1 MAESCDLGPYLVLSF
16 EEGTLLSEFLKGS
29 SEPTAPMVL
38 HPDIDTAI
46 LSKAYRNMAKV
57 LIELSKCKFSH
68 IGAVDNGQFWFCL
81 AATSSFGF
89 DDIYWKFIDP
99 VHYGEFTAIEDRIG
113 LLIQQEQ
120 DDLKPFVQLKMQQR
134 EDADLEEHRT
144 FNEMFYA

>member
-1 MAESCDLGPYLVLSF
+1 MHALQAEENEMIWHGNLLESERLSPHMAQSL
-16 EEGTLLSEFLKGS
+16 
-29 SEPTAPMVL
+29 
-38 HPDIDTAI
+38 
-46 LSKAYRNMAKV
+46 
-57 LIELSKCKFSH
+57 
-68 IGAVDNGQFWFCL
+68 DNGQFWFCL